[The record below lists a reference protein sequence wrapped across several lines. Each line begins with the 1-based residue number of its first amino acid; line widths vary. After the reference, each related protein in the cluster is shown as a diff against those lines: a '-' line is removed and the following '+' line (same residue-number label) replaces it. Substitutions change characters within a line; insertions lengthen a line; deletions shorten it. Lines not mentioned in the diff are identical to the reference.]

1 MKILLAISLLASKA
15 FASILPGNAAI
26 VVRNEEGIGEVV
38 ELEVTNGLFPG
49 KVFKGTAESIYA
61 EMNAL
66 NPDGLAQQ
74 NAELKRRD
82 NLALSND
89 DDNSEG
95 LEKRQGTFNCSWG
108 HEILNWM
115 KCFDALAYLQNLGTS
130 MCMVGGGHGTIVRV
144 ACSRGCSM
152 YLSNKVGDYLNC
164 LPDRSACMANK
175 LTRSLSFFSLT
186 ISLEF
191 TAATLPKILVKSTRI
206 VLLLLASG
214 SMAPGTS
221 TPTTL
226 ALAKRAAKPFF
237 D

>member
-1 MKILLAISLLASKA
+1 MKNLLAICLLASKA

-26 VVRNEEGIGEVV
+26 VARNEEGIGEVA
-38 ELEVTNGLFPG
+38 ELEVTNDLFPG

-74 NAELKRRD
+74 NAELERRD

-89 DDNSEG
+89 DGDSKG
-95 LEKRQGTFNCSWG
+95 LERRQGTFKCSWG

-115 KCFDALAYLQNLGTS
+115 KCFDALAHLQNLGTS

-152 YLSNKVGDYLNC
+152 YLSNKLNHQLGVHC
-164 LPDRSACMANK
+164 RDIAKDIGEIYMNCAS
-175 LTRSLSFFSLT
+175 
-186 ISLEF
+186 
-191 TAATLPKILVKSTRI
+191 
-206 VLLLLASG
+206 ASG
-214 SMAPGTS
+214 QRFHGARDFNSHYIGLGEAGC
-221 TPTTL
+221 
-226 ALAKRAAKPFF
+226 
-237 D
+237 